1 MPPLHAPTPTPDA
14 GSPSSS
20 TTTTMPEGALAG
32 LSLSRYTLLPVRK
45 MQFETGARSGCAF
58 GVDLLPETARV
69 AVENARALLTEVDQ
83 HAVDQ
88 QNTAAAAS
96 VSSTPTGTVP
106 PCIANASDRDVELV
120 FLGTGAAIPSKYRNV
135 TGMYLHMFDRG
146 GMMVDCGEGSLGQLR
161 RRFGVAC
168 DDIVANLQAV
178 WISHIHADHHV
189 GLPRLLNARK
199 QLLGHDCPPLLVI
212 GPRPLRRALL
222 VG

>member
-1 MPPLHAPTPTPDA
+1 
-14 GSPSSS
+14 
-20 TTTTMPEGALAG
+20 MPEGALSG

-45 MQFETGARSGCAF
+45 MQFETDMSSTTVFSSDMLSDAARAA
-58 GVDLLPETARV
+58 VD
-69 AVENARALLTEVDQ
+69 NARALLLTSKDSGD
-83 HAVDQ
+83 AVAPATGGHDFVPTDP
-88 QNTAAAAS
+88 TA
-96 VSSTPTGTVP
+96 STTQP
-106 PCIANASDRDVELV
+106 PPACITNASHEDLELV

-168 DDIVANLQAV
+168 DDIIANLRAV

-199 QLLGHDCPPLLVI
+199 RLLGHDCPPLLVI

-222 VG
+222 VSVELCVISD